1 MLLFLTPVPISQLRS
16 PNFLVS
22 RCPNLRSRSVLPIK
36 RGVKPPVKCH
46 SSTNN
51 KAITEAQYED
61 DGTRV
66 IPVPIFIAATQE
78 QLLKG
83 VYALLDAE
91 KEVVYIGMSTN
102 VCESVETH
110 LQNHPDDVYYVKLMT
125 FAIPMVREMKLVVD
139 SWILDNE
146 TTPKGNI
153 ESWQEAD
160 VQLAAQAALI
170 PNTMVAQ
177 TSSNT
182 IISPFESDPLANSE
196 KKELMELSALN
207 VDIVLDEVRPFLV
220 SDGGNV
226 SVINVDIEAGR
237 VELELEGACSSC
249 ASATTTMK
257 LGIEKV
263 MKERFGDRLR
273 EVVAV
278 DAQMASEGLSIESC
292 EQALDSLKETLRGLG
307 AYVSVY
313 EIDEGEVVLSFTGP
327 NNLKY
332 GVEKALL
339 EKVPGIE
346 AVTFE

>member
-1 MLLFLTPVPISQLRS
+1 M
-16 PNFLVS
+16 
-22 RCPNLRSRSVLPIK
+22 
-36 RGVKPPVKCH
+36 KCQ
-46 SSTNN
+46 SSTSD
-51 KAITEAQYED
+51 ATTQTQYED

-83 VYALLDAE
+83 VYALLDDE
-91 KEVVYIGMSTN
+91 KEMVYVGMSTN

-110 LQNHPDDVYYVKLMT
+110 IQNHPDDIYYVKVMT
-125 FAIPMVREMKLVVD
+125 FAIPTVREMKLVVD

-146 TTPKGNI
+146 ITPKGNI

-160 VQLAAQAALI
+160 VQLAAQAAQI
-170 PNTMVAQ
+170 PDTMVEE
-177 TSSNT
+177 TFSNT
-182 IISPFESDPLANSE
+182 ITSPFESDPLANSE
-196 KKELMELSALN
+196 ANEVLELSALN

-226 SVINVDIEAGR
+226 SVINVDVEAGR

-249 ASATTTMK
+249 PSATTTMK

-263 MKERFGDRLR
+263 MKERFGENLH

-278 DAQMASEGLSIESC
+278 DTQMASDGLSIRSC
-292 EQALDSLKETLRGLG
+292 EQALDSLRGTLRGLG
-307 AYVSVY
+307 ADVSIT

-339 EKVPGIE
+339 DKVPGIE